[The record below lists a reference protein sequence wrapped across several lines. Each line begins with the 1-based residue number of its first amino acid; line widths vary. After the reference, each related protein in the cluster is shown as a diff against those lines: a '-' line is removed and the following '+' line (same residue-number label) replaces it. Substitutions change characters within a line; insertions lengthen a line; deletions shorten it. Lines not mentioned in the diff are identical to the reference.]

1 MAALLVSL
9 ALGCEHCERGLG
21 RPLPKSCT
29 GHDVHNIAYEA
40 PFELRGEHAACLQPR
55 LGWQSFDAVAAAV
68 ILQDF
73 LSAIDDA
80 LTAASAPSETEPGV
94 GA

>member
-29 GHDVHNIAYEA
+29 GRDVHDIDYEA
-40 PFELRGEHAACLQPR
+40 PFELRGQHAACLR
-55 LGWQSFDAVAAAV
+55 ALAVVEEAVATAHAV
-68 ILQDF
+68 R
-73 LSAIDDA
+73 
-80 LTAASAPSETEPGV
+80 TSEDHGLD
-94 GA
+94 